1 MRRYLFVAVVIAIVI
16 VLFVLRSSR
25 KPPRD
30 K

>member
-16 VLFVLRSSR
+16 VLFALRSSR
-25 KPPRD
+25 KPRD

>member
-25 KPPRD
+25 KPRD